1 MNGTGLILS
10 LYELAHIDPHVKN
23 DACAMRTPIV
33 VSKAVTDVPEVAD
46 RDTVDLRFPA
56 ALVTPLVLIEN
67 VGGIDGDV
75 VPHSRQLSRELI
87 HNTGDAAISP
97 HGIKKKGPPTIS

>member
-1 MNGTGLILS
+1 M
-10 LYELAHIDPHVKN
+10 V
-23 DACAMRTPIV
+23 V

-56 ALVTPLVLIEN
+56 ALVTPFVLIEN

-75 VPHSRQLSRELI
+75 VPLPRQLSRELI
-87 HNTGDAAISP
+87 HNTGECRQKP
-97 HGIKKKGPPTIS
+97 MRTK